1 MKYIIAGAIIA
12 GIIIFAVIVGAVIHA
27 PPDWTKYHID
37 NKEDEDNEQDTD
49 QRL

>member
-1 MKYIIAGAIIA
+1 VRYIGAGAIIA

-27 PPDWTKYHID
+27 PPDWTKYHIND
-37 NKEDEDNEQDTD
+37 KEDEDNEQDTD